1 MWTFGIC
8 YSSNQYLHQIISSI
22 KNQNT
27 LDNDQFEIILIGPS
41 DINVTELYKKYKK
54 KINIKHIMFEES
66 IRAGWITLKKNL
78 IVQNAQFENIY
89 IAHDYVAL
97 CENWITGFDKFG
109 YDWDVCMTPVRL
121 DDGRRHRDWFT
132 QHRPLEFTNYN
143 DNTKTK
149 QMYINGTY
157 WCGKKQFM
165 LENPQNNNLTWGMGE
180 DLEWA
185 DRCQTKWNYRLNPY
199 SVVKYLKSKPESDL
213 TPHPDDDP
221 NKNEGYE
228 LCKIQE

>member
-78 IVQNAQFENIY
+78 IVQLQKIKLKELYKKKIKTRM
-89 IAHDYVAL
+89 
-97 CENWITGFDKFG
+97 ITKKNF
-109 YDWDVCMTPVRL
+109 V
-121 DDGRRHRDWFT
+121 
-132 QHRPLEFTNYN
+132 
-143 DNTKTK
+143 
-149 QMYINGTY
+149 NG
-157 WCGKKQFM
+157 
-165 LENPQNNNLTWGMGE
+165 N
-180 DLEWA
+180 
-185 DRCQTKWNYRLNPY
+185 
-199 SVVKYLKSKPESDL
+199 
-213 TPHPDDDP
+213 
-221 NKNEGYE
+221 
-228 LCKIQE
+228 